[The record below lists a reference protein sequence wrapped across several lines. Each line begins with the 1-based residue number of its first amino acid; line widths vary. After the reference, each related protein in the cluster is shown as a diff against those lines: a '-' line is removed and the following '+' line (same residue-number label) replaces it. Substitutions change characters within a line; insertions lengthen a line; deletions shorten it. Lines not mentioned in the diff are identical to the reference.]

1 MLDKFKVPGFESRRI
16 ISITSSSIE
25 WVGTQL
31 TYVAVVARGSPIVN
45 ILAFKHNEN
54 RLRRLYSVNLLPDL
68 ANPEQPELN
77 EDQSYL
83 DFPYQVKMSLDGV
96 FLAVTQ
102 LTGAVKLL
110 RMPPV
115 LNPLDADKTP
125 PAGAD
130 NPGSRDSMNKP
141 PTVGGKTSVERTSA
155 ELGSIGSIGVTSDEN
170 PTIIL
175 KNDLEKFAFEE
186 LQLEKQ
192 LITTIAAKKKNEFVD
207 PFAPEEEKK
216 EASQDETL
224 AEISKQS
231 LSKK

>member
-1 MLDKFKVPGFESRRI
+1 
-16 ISITSSSIE
+16 
-25 WVGTQL
+25 
-31 TYVAVVARGSPIVN
+31 
-45 ILAFKHNEN
+45 
-54 RLRRLYSVNLLPDL
+54 
-68 ANPEQPELN
+68 
-77 EDQSYL
+77 
-83 DFPYQVKMSLDGV
+83 MSLDGV
-96 FLAVTQ
+96 FLAVTL
-102 LTGAVKLL
+102 LTGAVKLIK
-110 RMPPV
+110 MPPV

-125 PAGAD
+125 AQGAD
-130 NPGSRDSMNKP
+130 IPGSRDSVTKP

-207 PFAPEEEKK
+207 PFALDEEKK
-216 EASQDETL
+216 EQSQQDETL

-231 LSKK
+231 LSKKQPSVINPADIPPVEEDDGSFKHRLGKKHYKDGEEGDLGCLYKEPDVMPNLFFIRASFCNKLNAQMPHAEL